1 MGLISDQV
9 TKILHATGVAPPRKK
24 KRKLKKEC
32 RAMLS
37 ITEAAHHM
45 WLLSTRSKASSV
57 EMHFQE

>member
-1 MGLISDQV
+1 MGSISDQV
-9 TKILHATGVAPPRKK
+9 TKILHATGVAKN
-24 KRKLKKEC
+24 LKKEC
-32 RAMLS
+32 RAMLF